1 MLVCFRGGLE
11 VIDSDQISKRPPELR
26 RWGFWIR
33 RKLPTK
39 RQLKWESHLA
49 HWLCYTSSFFWI
61 MTSDFSRVIRSC
73 RWSVKLHVVFTNHG
87 HMQATENDPTG
98 KRWKH
103 HPSDDEL
110 RRMLGWKKQ
119 EGISCLS
126 KRKTHIFW
134 RSFFCL
140 FQSVS
145 SHGVCHVMNSSQH
158 FEINLGQLQL
168 FCLPSSEFFG
178 KRCSDLLETRNPPW
192 NVDAL
197 YSGFQNR
204 LLHSGKESIY
214 SSLRRE
220 IFTNFPYPLLKYY
233 GTHTVQSLMCII
245 ANQQWH

>member
-1 MLVCFRGGLE
+1 MLACFRGGLE
-11 VIDSDQISKRPPELR
+11 VIDSDQISTRPPELR
-26 RWGFWIR
+26 RWGFRIR
-33 RKLPTK
+33 RKITNQMPTK
-39 RQLKWESHLA
+39 VEKPRSTLTLLSFVF
-49 HWLCYTSSFFWI
+49 FFWI

-73 RWSVKLHVVFTNHG
+73 RWSVKLHHVVFTNHG

-126 KRKTHIFW
+126 KRKTCIFW

-158 FEINLGQLQL
+158 FEIDWG
-168 FCLPSSEFFG
+168 S
-178 KRCSDLLETRNPPW
+178 
-192 NVDAL
+192 
-197 YSGFQNR
+197 
-204 LLHSGKESIY
+204 SGKESIY
-214 SSLRRE
+214 SSLWRE
-220 IFTNFPYPLLKYY
+220 IFTNFHYPLLKYY
-233 GTHTVQSLMCII
+233 ATYEIKSPMCII
-245 ANQQWH
+245 ANRQWH